1 MTTALIIGG
10 ALLVG
15 MGLVASQLF
24 RLKDWLNRQPPPNP
38 DGADGPAGPAGQDAV
53 GSDEASPPNQ
63 QQLD

>member
-1 MTTALIIGG
+1 MTTTLIIGG

-24 RLKDWLNRQPPPNP
+24 RLKDWLNRQPPVNP
-38 DGADGPAGPAGQDAV
+38 DGPDGPAGLDGPDAV
-53 GSDEASPPNQ
+53 GPDEASPPNQ